1 MSGSWQ
7 LTLTIILHVIFKPVV
22 SVGHVRQL
30 AVDTVTIIF
39 QPTVYVGHVRQLAVT
54 TVIITCIFI

>member
-1 MSGSWQ
+1 M
-7 LTLTIILHVIFKPVV
+7 TLTIILHVIFKPVV